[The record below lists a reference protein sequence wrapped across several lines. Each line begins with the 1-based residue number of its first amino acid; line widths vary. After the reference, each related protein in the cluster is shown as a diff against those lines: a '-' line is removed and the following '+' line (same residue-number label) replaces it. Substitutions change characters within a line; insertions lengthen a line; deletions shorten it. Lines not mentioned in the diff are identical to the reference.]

1 MIKAKSYSP
10 TCLIKFNI
18 INEKRK
24 LQRERKLLYK
34 QIKQSKQPNTRKL
47 QRLEKIEEVLNP
59 EPQDPLLDNTDEIIN
74 ESLQRLDSDESDNY
88 IDFSN
93 QSDEEYETSDYS
105 ESDEEYETSDYSES
119 DQESEYMNLYNRN
132 GIRTLTQDEYC
143 SILRN
148 VKNQRV
154 ILMFEPG
161 EGQNCTVNR
170 VPFGHTY
177 FTIGTNLNDSNNDEQ
192 EAKQYNEA
200 YSKLF
205 EEAWQF
211 VNQPKSNIKFLSKKS
226 NE

>member
-1 MIKAKSYSP
+1 MNKAKNYIP
-10 TCLIKFNI
+10 ACLIKYNRGI
-18 INEKRK
+18 AKNK
-24 LQRERKLLYK
+24 LKRERKQYYK
-34 QIKQSKQPNTRKL
+34 QIQKGKQLTERKS
-47 QRLEKIEEVLNP
+47 QRLNKIEEILNP
-59 EPQDPLLDNTDEIIN
+59 VPQDPLLDNTDEIIN

-105 ESDEEYETSDYSES
+105 ESD
-119 DQESEYMNLYNRN
+119 QESEYMNLYNRN
-132 GIRTLTQDEYC
+132 GIRTLTQDEFG
-143 SILRN
+143 SILHN
-148 VKNQRV
+148 VKNQRA
-154 ILMFEPG
+154 ILLIEPG

-177 FTIGTNLNDSNNDEQ
+177 FTIGTNLDDSNNDEQ

-226 NE
+226 NK

>member
-1 MIKAKSYSP
+1 MKAKSYSP

-47 QRLEKIEEVLNP
+47 QRLDKIEEILNP
-59 EPQDPLLDNTDEIIN
+59 VPQDPLLDNTDEIIN

-105 ESDEEYETSDYSES
+105 ESD
-119 DQESEYMNLYNRN
+119 QESEYMNLYNRN
-132 GIRTLTQDEYC
+132 GIRTLTQDEYG

-148 VKNQRV
+148 VKNQRA
-154 ILMFEPG
+154 ILLIEPG

-177 FTIGTNLNDSNNDEQ
+177 FTIGTNLDDSNNEQ
-192 EAKQYNEA
+192 EANQYNEA

-226 NE
+226 NK